1 MEEILKDLQN
11 RFDLTEVIKKDEV
24 RTIITAKKEDIRPLL
39 LHLKTFSGFTHL
51 VLISA
56 VDYIEDNKFQ
66 LTYILHNYD
75 LKKYILLRV
84 FIDRENPIMESI
96 HPLWKQARVYQR
108 EIREM
113 MGINFP
119 GSPDVDKPL
128 ILEGWENMPPM
139 RKDFNTLSYV
149 AQTYFPRPGRKTYDP
164 REYMKKKLYPE
175 EELKN
180 ES

>member
-96 HPLWKQARVYQR
+96 HPLWIAYRT
-108 EIREM
+108 
-113 MGINFP
+113 
-119 GSPDVDKPL
+119 SLKP
-128 ILEGWENMPPM
+128 
-139 RKDFNTLSYV
+139 TLSGQVYY
-149 AQTYFPRPGRKTYDP
+149 QLF
-164 REYMKKKLYPE
+164 
-175 EELKN
+175 
-180 ES
+180 